1 MPAPPPDPPRQP
13 PQLRG
18 WIRCTDDDDIAV
30 WVPVHNIACM
40 RAAAGGTCISLIGL
54 SDASDEDADLY
65 VSQRPDEVA
74 FLIAKSLML
83 PPLSAVAA

>member
-1 MPAPPPDPPRQP
+1 MPDPTPDTPRP

-18 WIRCTDDDDIAV
+18 WIRCTDEDQLAV

-40 RAAAGGTCISLIGL
+40 RAAAGGACISLIGL

-65 VSQRPDEVA
+65 VSQSTDEVA
-74 FLIAKSLML
+74 RLIARSMML
-83 PPLSAVAA
+83 PALSSVAA